1 MITFAVGHGAPPHA
15 GCHVP
20 MDRPAGLAV
29 AVRVVVPVAVRAV
42 LPVVMLFALLLATLV
57 LPPITDAA
65 SPTPTRP
72 ASTDTR
78 SPLEGPGF
86 VGAPAAALAA
96 VLAIAVL
103 ALIVTTIYVRV
114 TAGPGAPPPR
124 E

>member
-1 MITFAVGHGAPPHA
+1 MIAFFVGRLAPRAVGR
-15 GCHVP
+15 HVP
-20 MDRPAGLAV
+20 KALPA
-29 AVRVVVPVAVRAV
+29 VVPAA
-42 LPVVMLFALLLATLV
+42 LPVVLRAVVSVVVLLGLVLATLV
-57 LPPITDAA
+57 LPPITGAA

-103 ALIVTTIYVRV
+103 ALVVTTIYVRV
-114 TAGPGAPPPR
+114 TSEPGEPPPR